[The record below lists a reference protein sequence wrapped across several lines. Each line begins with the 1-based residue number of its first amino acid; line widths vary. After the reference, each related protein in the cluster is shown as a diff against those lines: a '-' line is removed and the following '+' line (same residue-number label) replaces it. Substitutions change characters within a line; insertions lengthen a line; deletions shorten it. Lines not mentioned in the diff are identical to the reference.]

1 MPYMIYEDMLSLQ
14 TTTTTT
20 QTRKSLV
27 HISSSSSIKETKL
40 HNPTKRERERDWYL
54 CPMYVL
60 LGSDTV
66 SVSTRHGCGVKRCG
80 SDTAWE
86 ECTVMTVYEL
96 QWRVD

>member
-1 MPYMIYEDMLSLQ
+1 MKICSLYKLLLLQ
-14 TTTTTT
+14 
-20 QTRKSLV
+20 QQQQQQSLV
-27 HISSSSSIKETKL
+27 HMSSSSSIKETKL
-40 HNPTKRERERDWYL
+40 HNPTKRERDWYL

-66 SVSTRHGCGVKRCG
+66 SVSTRLGCGVKRCG

-86 ECTVMTVYEL
+86 ECTVMTMYEL